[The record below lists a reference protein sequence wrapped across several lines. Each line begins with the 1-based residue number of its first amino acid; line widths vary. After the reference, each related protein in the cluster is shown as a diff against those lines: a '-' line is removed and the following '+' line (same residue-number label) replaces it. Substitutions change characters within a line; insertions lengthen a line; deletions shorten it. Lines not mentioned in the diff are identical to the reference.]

1 MKINS
6 EKKFKIM
13 KNEKKL
19 YRIIFIIVMVI
30 SLIVVINIL
39 YNCKKNYISYD
50 EKVMY
55 QIDSVEYHSIG
66 SDNTLQV
73 TPYWKVRLKGSSIF
87 ITTYDNKEK
96 GDSISMIKRTFI
108 TVK

>member
-1 MKINS
+1 M
-6 EKKFKIM
+6 
-13 KNEKKL
+13 L
-19 YRIIFIIVMVI
+19 I
-30 SLIVVINIL
+30 SLFTVINIL
-39 YNCKKNYISYD
+39 YNCKKSYISYD

-73 TPYWKVRLKGSSIF
+73 TPYWKVRLKGTNIF
-87 ITTYDNKEK
+87 ITTYDNKGK

>member
-1 MKINS
+1 
-6 EKKFKIM
+6 
-13 KNEKKL
+13 
-19 YRIIFIIVMVI
+19 MVI
-30 SLIVVINIL
+30 SLFVVINIL
-39 YNCKKNYISYD
+39 YNCKKSYICYD
-50 EKVMY
+50 EKVIY

-73 TPYWKVRLKGSSIF
+73 TPYWRVRLKGTKIF

-108 TVK
+108 TAK